1 MLCKQVLE
9 GAELD
14 FSRYGETL
22 FEVLFAG
29 GRMAAGGN
37 VVSEKENKRLEF
49 TVNTVYIHGD
59 AHCWSLAGPW
69 PQNMLCR

>member
-1 MLCKQVLE
+1 MIASRPPWPSLQVLE

-29 GRMAAGGN
+29 GRLAAGGN
-37 VVSEKENKRLEF
+37 VVVERENKKLEYNVRGS
-49 TVNTVYIHGD
+49 TDCCLH
-59 AHCWSLAGPW
+59 
-69 PQNMLCR
+69 Q